1 LNTEKLQATKHKG
14 HTGNNM
20 AKKNAEP
27 RALAQAKHTRRKWL
41 TFVRMC
47 RYGINNFSRNTWL
60 TIAATAVM
68 TITLLIIFMTLVA
81 RQVLVDTVDTIKQK
95 VDMSIYVKTETTDAQ
110 AKDIKAEI
118 EKLSSVKTVTY
129 ISPSQARKDFAE
141 QNKGDAQTLEA
152 LNEATNK
159 LPGTF
164 RVNIVDINDPSQL
177 DNFVKTSKIYKAHAD
192 KNRPASFSG
201 ERRSAIQNIGL
212 AVQFAER
219 TGLIASAIFIVIS
232 SLIVFNTI
240 RMAIFNRK
248 EEIQM
253 MKLIGADR
261 SFIRGPFVVEAAV
274 YGVIA
279 AVLATVLGVVALY
292 AMKDKLVS
300 YQIAIGATIDTVTI
314 YIALV
319 LLVMILVGAGIGVVS
334 SLLATRKYLKI

>member
-1 LNTEKLQATKHKG
+1 
-14 HTGNNM
+14 M
-20 AKKNAEP
+20 ARNAEP
-27 RALAQAKHTRRKWL
+27 KALAQTKRGRRKWL

-81 RQVLVDTVDTIKQK
+81 RQVLVDTVDDIKNK
-95 VDMSIYVKTETTDAQ
+95 VDMSIYVKTETTDDEAG
-110 AKDIKAEI
+110 AIKQQI
-118 EKLSSVKTVTY
+118 ERLSSVESVRY
-129 ISPSQARKDFAE
+129 VSPQQARAEFAE

-164 RVNIVDINDPSQL
+164 RVNIIDINDPSEL
-177 DNFVKTSKIYKAHAD
+177 DNYVKTSSLYKEHAD
-192 KNRPASFSG
+192 EDRPPSFSG
-201 ERRSAIQNIGL
+201 ERRSAIQNIGI

-219 TGLIASAIFIVIS
+219 AGLIASVVFIIIS

-253 MKLIGADR
+253 MKLIGADHN
-261 SFIRGPFVVEAAV
+261 FIRGPFVVEAIV
-274 YGVIA
+274 YGFIA
-279 AVLATVLGVVALY
+279 AILATVLGIAALY
-292 AMKDKLVS
+292 AVKDKLAD
-300 YQIAIGATIDTVTI
+300 YQIAIDATIHTVTV
-314 YIALV
+314 YIGFV
-319 LLVMILVGAGIGVVS
+319 LLFMILAGAAIGIVS